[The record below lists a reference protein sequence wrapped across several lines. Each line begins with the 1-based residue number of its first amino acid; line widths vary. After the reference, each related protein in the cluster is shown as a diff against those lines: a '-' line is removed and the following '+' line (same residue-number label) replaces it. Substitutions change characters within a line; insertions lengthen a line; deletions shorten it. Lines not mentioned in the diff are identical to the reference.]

1 MTIFIY
7 AEKNDKIQHPFFIIK
22 EKRNFSKARIEE
34 MFISLI
40 KGTYEKFTENI
51 VSNGEV
57 MKTSI

>member
-7 AEKNDKIQHPFFIIK
+7 AEKNDKIQRPFFIIQ
-22 EKRNFSKARIEE
+22 EKNFSKGRIEE

-51 VSNGEV
+51 SNGEV